1 MHLADTITEL
11 LLPLRRYH
19 IRTNHNPK
27 QTLLYAAAGTNE
39 GQKIKLLL
47 VRFRTNINAR
57 YKNFSEASPCGDKGR
72 KPRCDQG
79 RGRVISKD

>member
-1 MHLADTITEL
+1 MHLADTIMEL

-27 QTLLYAAAGTNE
+27 QALLYYAAAGTNE

-47 VRFRTNINAR
+47 DRFRTNIN
-57 YKNFSEASPCGDKGR
+57 KIFSEASPCGDKGR